1 MVVELSSAWLVRVS
15 DEPGLGTTDYCCT
28 FTAKRRKKER
38 SEAAEGYINTA
49 SIARGYDSVL
59 VTYPQRHDFQIE
71 FVFYLFYYKSL
82 CNFVLN

>member
-28 FTAKRRKKER
+28 FTAKGRKKER

-59 VTYPQRHDFQIE
+59 VTYLQRHDFQIQ